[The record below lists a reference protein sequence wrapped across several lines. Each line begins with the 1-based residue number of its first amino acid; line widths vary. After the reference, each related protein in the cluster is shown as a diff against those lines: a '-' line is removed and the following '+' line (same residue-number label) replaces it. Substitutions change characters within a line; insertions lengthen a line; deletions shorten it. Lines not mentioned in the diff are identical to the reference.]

1 MSRRSR
7 SRSKSLSPEGREII
21 KIMEEA
27 KKKIGRVNAEER
39 KKKRLEAKKLEKGKS
54 ITPPDQR
61 VKKSKLTDE
70 QKKAREEKRR
80 KRREKKRK
88 KKEKKE
94 TNSQGE
100 KPRSKRRTKRL
111 GLEKGALKVGSIKF
125 PDDTGYGIKKKKK
138 SAKRKRIKSLGKKS
152 KRRRGKRSVKG
163 KRSRRR

>member
-54 ITPPDQR
+54 ITPPGQR
-61 VKKSKLTDE
+61 VKKNKLTDE

-80 KRREKKRK
+80 KRREKKK
-88 KKEKKE
+88 KKKKKI
-94 TNSQGE
+94 NSQGE
-100 KPRSKRRTKRL
+100 KPQHIIHDGT
-111 GLEKGALKVGSIKF
+111 
-125 PDDTGYGIKKKKK
+125 
-138 SAKRKRIKSLGKKS
+138 SL
-152 KRRRGKRSVKG
+152 V
-163 KRSRRR
+163 